1 MKRRSRAG
9 PERAKSRRRKIIPQK
24 RGGLRGPSAAAP
36 KAQSD
41 VAQLIRERDE
51 ALEREKATAEVLRVI
66 SASPGDLEPV
76 FQTILRNA
84 TRICGARF
92 ATLLLF
98 QDGAVRIVSKLDIPP
113 AFAEFLQRRPQHPGP
128 LNPIS
133 RLIAT
138 RRTVHI
144 EDYRRDEAYL
154 KRDPLAIA
162 GVELGGIRT
171 LLVLPMLKEE
181 HLIGAIGVF
190 HQAVCPFSSK
200 QIELVES
207 FAHQAVIAIENTR
220 LLNELR
226 QRTDD
231 LSESLEQQ
239 TATSEVLRVIS
250 SSPGALDPVFRAM
263 LQNSIKICE
272 AKFGQMFLREQST
285 VRIVAHLGIP
295 AALANFDEGCGAFQP
310 IAGGPLERVLRS
322 KQFVH
327 MVDMSSEC
335 PEHPPVTL
343 GGARSYIAV
352 PMLKE
357 NELIGAIAIY
367 RQEVR
372 PFTDKQIALVQNF
385 AAQAVIAIEN
395 TRLLNEL
402 RQRTDDLSES
412 LEQQTATARYFE
424 LARTAGTRVRGD
436 AAERHPYLRS
446 QIRYHVSAGGRRL
459 SCSCPA
465 QCPASIR
472 RGPQARTNST
482 GPQGGAHPHA
492 ENQAGGARSRQLA
505 RRRLHCTR
513 TVVR

>member
-66 SASPGDLEPV
+66 SSSPGDLEPV
-76 FQTILRNA
+76 FQAILRNA

-200 QIELVES
+200 QIEL
-207 FAHQAVIAIENTR
+207 R

-250 SSPGALDPVFRAM
+250 SS
-263 LQNSIKICE
+263 
-272 AKFGQMFLREQST
+272 
-285 VRIVAHLGIP
+285 
-295 AALANFDEGCGAFQP
+295 
-310 IAGGPLERVLRS
+310 
-322 KQFVH
+322 
-327 MVDMSSEC
+327 
-335 PEHPPVTL
+335 
-343 GGARSYIAV
+343 
-352 PMLKE
+352 
-357 NELIGAIAIY
+357 
-367 RQEVR
+367 
-372 PFTDKQIALVQNF
+372 
-385 AAQAVIAIEN
+385 
-395 TRLLNEL
+395 
-402 RQRTDDLSES
+402 
-412 LEQQTATARYFE
+412 
-424 LARTAGTRVRGD
+424 
-436 AAERHPYLRS
+436 
-446 QIRYHVSAGGRRL
+446 
-459 SCSCPA
+459 
-465 QCPASIR
+465 
-472 RGPQARTNST
+472 
-482 GPQGGAHPHA
+482 
-492 ENQAGGARSRQLA
+492 
-505 RRRLHCTR
+505 
-513 TVVR
+513 

>member
-171 LLVLPMLKEE
+171 LLVLPMLK
-181 HLIGAIGVF
+181 
-190 HQAVCPFSSK
+190 
-200 QIELVES
+200 
-207 FAHQAVIAIENTR
+207 
-220 LLNELR
+220 
-226 QRTDD
+226 
-231 LSESLEQQ
+231 
-239 TATSEVLRVIS
+239 
-250 SSPGALDPVFRAM
+250 
-263 LQNSIKICE
+263 
-272 AKFGQMFLREQST
+272 
-285 VRIVAHLGIP
+285 
-295 AALANFDEGCGAFQP
+295 
-310 IAGGPLERVLRS
+310 
-322 KQFVH
+322 
-327 MVDMSSEC
+327 
-335 PEHPPVTL
+335 
-343 GGARSYIAV
+343 
-352 PMLKE
+352 
-357 NELIGAIAIY
+357 
-367 RQEVR
+367 
-372 PFTDKQIALVQNF
+372 
-385 AAQAVIAIEN
+385 
-395 TRLLNEL
+395 
-402 RQRTDDLSES
+402 
-412 LEQQTATARYFE
+412 
-424 LARTAGTRVRGD
+424 
-436 AAERHPYLRS
+436 
-446 QIRYHVSAGGRRL
+446 
-459 SCSCPA
+459 
-465 QCPASIR
+465 
-472 RGPQARTNST
+472 
-482 GPQGGAHPHA
+482 
-492 ENQAGGARSRQLA
+492 
-505 RRRLHCTR
+505 
-513 TVVR
+513 